1 MIVLRII
8 FVALFAL
15 IAFVALMFLC
25 SSIYVLLKK
34 VVSKS
39 EKIID
44 STDEEATKKVNKS
57 K

>member
-8 FVALFAL
+8 FVALFTL

-25 SSIYVLLKK
+25 SSVYVLLKK

-44 STDEEATKKVNKS
+44 STDEEPTRKAKKMK
-57 K
+57 